1 MQGILYEEPSVWL
14 FLLVTLVL
22 GGGLAYL
29 TGKAC
34 AETWRSVPVT
44 VFYLILVG
52 MAVRF
57 AHFALFEGTLLSL
70 RYYLVDSAVVQAI
83 GLGAWRLT
91 RAGQMAKQY
100 WWIYERTG
108 PFTWA
113 ARREPVSTPP
123 GQS

>member
-1 MQGILYEEPSVWL
+1 MQGILYEEPSIWL
-14 FLLVTLVL
+14 FLLVTIVM
-22 GGGLAYL
+22 GGWLAWM

-44 VFYLILVG
+44 VFYLLILG

-70 RYYLVDSAVVQAI
+70 RYYTVDTVIVLAI

-91 RAGQMAKQY
+91 RAGQMATQY
-100 WWIYERTG
+100 WWLYERTG

-113 ARREPVSTPP
+113 ARREPLSVPP
-123 GQS
+123 GYS